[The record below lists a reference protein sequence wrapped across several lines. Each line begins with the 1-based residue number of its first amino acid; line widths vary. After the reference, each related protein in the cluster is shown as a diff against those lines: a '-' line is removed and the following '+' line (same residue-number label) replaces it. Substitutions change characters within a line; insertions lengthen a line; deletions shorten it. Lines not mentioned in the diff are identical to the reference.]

1 MRCVIGARFKDVGKI
16 YYFSCEEFEVKVGD
30 NVIVETSRGIEYSKC
45 VIGMKYVNDEDLN
58 NPLKKCIR
66 IATREDESIYYE
78 NKRKEKEAFSIANDK
93 IRELNLKMNLIEV
106 EYTFD
111 NNKII
116 FYFIA
121 EGRVDF
127 RDLVKILASIFKVR
141 IELRQI
147 GVRDEA
153 KSVGGIGTCGR
164 TLCCSTFLG
173 DFTSVSIKMAKEQE
187 LSLNPSKI
195 SGMCGRLMCCLK
207 YEQDTYD
214 DIKKNMPKIGS
225 IVDTSFGRAEVIGL
239 SILKERIKV
248 KIIVDQ
254 DEEIVRDID
263 ISDIKECIFKN
274 SSDNDNNTNY
284 FINDIL

>member
-1 MRCVIGARFKDVGKI
+1 
-16 YYFSCEEFEVKVGD
+16 
-30 NVIVETSRGIEYSKC
+30 
-45 VIGMKYVNDEDLN
+45 
-58 NPLKKCIR
+58 
-66 IATREDESIYYE
+66 
-78 NKRKEKEAFSIANDK
+78 
-93 IRELNLKMNLIEV
+93 
-106 EYTFD
+106 
-111 NNKII
+111 
-116 FYFIA
+116 
-121 EGRVDF
+121 
-127 RDLVKILASIFKVR
+127 
-141 IELRQI
+141 
-147 GVRDEA
+147 
-153 KSVGGIGTCGR
+153 
-164 TLCCSTFLG
+164 
-173 DFTSVSIKMAKEQE
+173 MAKEQE

-207 YEQDTYD
+207 YEKDTYD

-274 SSDNDNNTNY
+274 SRDNDNNTNY

>member
-1 MRCVIGARFKDVGKI
+1 MRCVIGARFKKVGKI

-30 NVIVETSRGIEYSKC
+30 YVIVETSRGIEYGKC
-45 VIGMKYVNDEDLN
+45 VIGMKNIDDNTLS

-66 IATREDESIYYE
+66 IATEEDKRIYLG
-78 NKRKEKEAFSIANDK
+78 NKKRGKEAFDIANKK
-93 IRELNLKMNLIEV
+93 IRELDLKMNLVEA

-121 EGRVDF
+121 DGRVDF
-127 RDLVKILASIFKVR
+127 RNLVKNLASIFKVR

-153 KSVGGIGTCGR
+153 KNVGGIGTCGR

-173 DFTSVSIKMAKEQE
+173 DFTSVSIKMAKEQN

-214 DIKKNMPKIGS
+214 HIKSKMPRIGY
-225 IVDTSFGRAEVIGL
+225 IVDTKFGRAEVIGL
-239 SILKERIKV
+239 SILKERVKV
-248 KIIVDQ
+248 RIMVNQ
-254 DEEIVRDID
+254 YEEVIRDIEIND
-263 ISDIKECIFKN
+263 ITAYISKN
-274 SSDNDNNTNY
+274 NEFDNNTTTY

>member
-1 MRCVIGARFKDVGKI
+1 MKI
-16 YYFSCEEFEVKVGD
+16 
-30 NVIVETSRGIEYSKC
+30 
-45 VIGMKYVNDEDLN
+45 
-58 NPLKKCIR
+58 
-66 IATREDESIYYE
+66 
-78 NKRKEKEAFSIANDK
+78 KRKEKEAFSIANDK

-274 SSDNDNNTNY
+274 SRDNDNNTNY